1 MSPSWPAVPSC
12 RCAPLGQPGRR
23 KSFWEKGFRYMADKK
38 MDPRKMADIARTI
51 LNGLELEGHIELR
64 LLQAVQLLVTAV
76 QELSDSQRRLGTNRD
91 PR

>member
-1 MSPSWPAVPSC
+1 
-12 RCAPLGQPGRR
+12 
-23 KSFWEKGFRYMADKK
+23 MADKK